1 MISFQNVSFTYAESG
16 NGGVLDL
23 NLVVRSGECVLLCGP
38 SGCGKTTVTR
48 LANGLIPHFFHGNLS
63 GQVNVNG
70 MDTRETEIAALSDA
84 VGTVFQNPRTQFFNT
99 DTDSEIVFGLENRG
113 IPREALRSRLDELTE
128 ELHLSKLRGRNI
140 FELSGGEKQKIAFSS
155 VYASA
160 PDVLVFDEPSSNLD
174 MKAIGELADLIQRA
188 KISGKTI
195 LIAEHRIWYLM
206 DIVDRVVYMQ
216 DGRIVSDM
224 EASAFKALPEAD
236 IRRMGLRV
244 RDLSVSESGGVKTI
258 AADGLLSVQ
267 KISVRL
273 GGRNVLN
280 DLSFQASRGEII
292 AIAGVNGAVDVRN
305 IPLPQIMELVSYVSQ
320 DNFLFHLSIREN
332 IRIGKP
338 EATDAEIEA
347 AAKKASCHDFI
358 AALPEGYDTLAGDA
372 GSHLSGG
379 ERQRIAIARAIL
391 KNSPI
396 VVLDEATAFTD
407 PENEAVIQASIAGL
421 VAGKTLIVIAHRLS
435 TITKADK
442 ILVVDKGNVAAE
454 GTHEELLETSN
465 LYKELWKAHM
475 QGKDTAEEVV

>member
-23 NLVVRSGECVLLCGP
+23 NLIVRSGECVLLCGP

-113 IPREALRSRLDELTE
+113 VPREALRSRLDELTE
-128 ELHLSKLRGRNI
+128 ELHLSELRGRNI

-160 PDVLVFDEPSSNLD
+160 PDVLVFDEPSCNLD

-216 DGRIVSDM
+216 DGRIASDM

-258 AADGLLSVQ
+258 AADGLLSAQ

-280 DLSFQASRGEII
+280 DISFQASRGEII
-292 AIAGVNGAVDVRN
+292 AIAGVNGAGKSTLARMLCGLQKTGSGTV
-305 IPLPQIMELVSYVSQ
+305 LWA
-320 DNFLFHLSIREN
+320 
-332 IRIGKP
+332 GKP
-338 EATDAEIEA
+338 MSRRLRR
-347 AAKKASCHDFI
+347 KKAYMVMQDVGHQLFTDSVSAEC
-358 AALPEGYDTLAGDA
+358 ALGIKAPNKDEIDCALEKVNLLAYKERPCLFPEGRCSAL
-372 GSHLSGG
+372 
-379 ERQRIAIARAIL
+379 
-391 KNSPI
+391 
-396 VVLDEATAFTD
+396 
-407 PENEAVIQASIAGL
+407 
-421 VAGKTLIVIAHRLS
+421 RL
-435 TITKADK
+435 
-442 ILVVDKGNVAAE
+442 
-454 GTHEELLETSN
+454 
-465 LYKELWKAHM
+465 W
-475 QGKDTAEEVV
+475 

>member
-1 MISFQNVSFTYAESG
+1 MISFQNVSFTYAESR

-23 NLVVRSGECVLLCGP
+23 NLIVRSGECVLLCGP

-48 LANGLIPHFFHGNLS
+48 LTNGLIPHFFHGNLS

-128 ELHLSKLRGRNI
+128 ELHFSELRGRNI

-216 DGRIVSDM
+216 DGRIASDM
-224 EASAFKALPEAD
+224 ETSAFKALPEAD

-280 DLSFQASRGEII
+280 DISFQASRGEII
-292 AIAGVNGAVDVRN
+292 AIAGVNGAGKSTLARMLCGLQKNGSGTVLWSGKPMSRRLRRKKAYMVMQDKATLHASREDYLEAILVLQKQKGMVRSVDVARH
-305 IPLPQIMELVSYVSQ
+305 MEVSKPSVSRAVTTLKEGG
-320 DNFLFHLSIREN
+320 FLTMDDDFFLHLTDLGWEVAEQTYEKHRFFTN
-332 IRIGKP
+332 LLT
-338 EATDAEIEA
+338 EAGVAPKTAERDACRMEHVISQESFRCLRDA
-347 AAKKASCHDFI
+347 YKAKK
-358 AALPEGYDTLAGDA
+358 E
-372 GSHLSGG
+372 
-379 ERQRIAIARAIL
+379 
-391 KNSPI
+391 
-396 VVLDEATAFTD
+396 
-407 PENEAVIQASIAGL
+407 
-421 VAGKTLIVIAHRLS
+421 
-435 TITKADK
+435 
-442 ILVVDKGNVAAE
+442 
-454 GTHEELLETSN
+454 
-465 LYKELWKAHM
+465 
-475 QGKDTAEEVV
+475 